1 MYRLL
6 FIAFFLLI
14 TEYSFSQSLSYNR
27 GGTKSTHYFEEI
39 PYQDIN
45 GKMIVKVKINGIDY
59 NFLFDTGAPMCLSSK
74 ILTAV
79 NAEKLQNNQ
88 VKDVNGKN
96 ISSQTVILNDIAFGN
111 LNFNG
116 IPAAVGVPDFFKCWN
131 VDGILGSNLL
141 RNSII
146 QINSQKKTI
155 VITDL
160 VEKLQL
166 ADKKGISLFL
176 DTIQSYPVF
185 KVQLSGNTTMR
196 VNFDTGDNG
205 LLSLSETSM
214 DQLKKAK
221 VYETVYKG
229 YGANQIGAFGLE
241 KDNQKFLLKFLTFN
255 IADIHL
261 KNVMTVTSKGSGARL
276 GTKMLDYGIVT
287 IDFLKQKFYFEGNA
301 KEIDL
306 AEKQWPF
313 RPTFNNNKMIVGLV
327 WDEAGSSV
335 SLGEQIVEVDG
346 TSFETVDL
354 CDLLNKK
361 SILEGKEK
369 STITIRSKDGK
380 LRKLEIEKK

>member
-1 MYRLL
+1 MYRIL
-6 FIAFFLLI
+6 FITFFLLI
-14 TEYSFSQSLSYNR
+14 TEYSFSQSFSYNK
-27 GGTKSTHYFEEI
+27 GGTKATNYFEEI

-79 NAEKLQNNQ
+79 NADKLENDQ
-88 VKDVNGKN
+88 VKDVNGNKT
-96 ISSQTVILNDIAFGN
+96 SSSTVIIKDIALGN
-111 LNFNG
+111 LNFSG
-116 IPAAVGVPDFFKCWN
+116 IPAVVGVPDFFKCWN
-131 VDGILGSNLL
+131 VEGIIGSNLL

-155 VITDL
+155 IITDL
-160 VEKLQL
+160 TEKLQL
-166 ADKKGISLFL
+166 GDNKGISLFL

-185 KVQLSGNTTMR
+185 KVQLSGNSTMK

-214 DQLKKAK
+214 EQLKKAK
-221 VYETVYKG
+221 VYEIVTKG
-229 YGANQIGAFGLE
+229 YGANQIGAFGME
-241 KDNQKFLLKFLTFN
+241 KDNEKLLLKFLTFN
-255 IADIHL
+255 IADVHL

-276 GTKMLDYGIVT
+276 GSKMLNYAIVT
-287 IDFLKQKFYFEGNA
+287 IDFINKKFYFEGNA

-313 RPTFNNNKMIVGLV
+313 QPTFNNNKLIVGLV
-327 WDEAGSSV
+327 WDEASDSV
-335 SLGEQIVEVDG
+335 ALGEQIVEVDG
-346 TSFETVDL
+346 IRFETVDF

-361 SILEGKEK
+361 SILEGKER
-369 STITIRSKDGK
+369 SIITLRSQDGK
-380 LRKLEIEKK
+380 LRKLEVEKK